1 MARRIRRGVHFVPTV
16 LVVDDEQNIRELVR
30 LYLSAAG
37 YTVEEAEDGPG
48 ALAAIGDG
56 GVDLVVLD
64 IMLPGMDGRA
74 VCATIRDVN
83 GPPVVMLTARD
94 SDVDKVALFEA
105 GADDYIVK
113 PFSPPELVARVRAVL
128 RRVTEPGHAGTS
140 SSTDRI
146 SCGGLLIDVGEH
158 SVSVDGQVVD
168 LTSREFALLLT
179 MARTPGRVFS
189 RQQLLDAVTGNAE
202 YADARGID
210 VHVAHLR
217 EKLGDEAGAP
227 RFVETVRGVG
237 YRVRK
242 PEE

>member
-1 MARRIRRGVHFVPTV
+1 MPTV

-37 YTVEEAEDGPG
+37 YTVEEAEDGPS
-48 ALAAIGDG
+48 ALAAIGSG
-56 GVDLVVLD
+56 RVDLVVLD

-94 SDVDKVALFEA
+94 TDGDKVALFEA

-128 RRVTEPGHAGTS
+128 RRATGSAGCGS
-140 SSTDRI
+140 SASADRI
-146 SCGGLLIDVGEH
+146 SCGGLLIDVDEH
-158 SVSVDGQVVD
+158 VVSVDGTAVE

-179 MARTPGRVFS
+179 MARAPGRVFS
-189 RQQLLDAVTGNAE
+189 RQQLLDAATGSAE
-202 YADARGID
+202 YAEARGID
-210 VHVAHLR
+210 VHIAHLR
-217 EKLGDEAGAP
+217 EKLGDEAGSP